1 MKADKINDIVSQI
14 EKLPYRCFLFDG
26 KWGIG
31 KTYAVKKALERKDN
45 VCQISLFG
53 LQDASQIYHEA
64 LFQFMLK
71 NNSGGK
77 IGEKAGEI
85 LQCITDIFGKAGQ
98 IKEIVNKLVSE
109 KEVFLTFSE
118 TFKTQH
124 IIVLDDLE
132 RISQTI
138 QLQEILGIVE
148 ELKQC
153 NYMKVILIANTEEF
167 SGENKDIFDKYNEK
181 VIDKVYSI
189 TERPNKVNWS
199 ELGID
204 DAFIMD
210 FLRQHDVMNLR
221 TLQKAQKFYDDVRV
235 QYGNIGNEE
244 FDWEVRLI
252 CFSIVVEDIENLYYK
267 NKDTKSNG
275 STEQCIL
282 NISNDF
288 QMRMFNYLGNIK
300 SKNGLFQLL
309 LKYYKNETEIDDVLV
324 RQEFEIFLKS
334 GEKENFYKNDREI
347 KDFLRNWQEAINGC
361 AMPVEV
367 SRVADE
373 YVFWGECIGENTDDI
388 VREYEKRLKEIIY
401 QLLDN
406 GQTDFLNYDSSI
418 MNIDTEAINQIY
430 VRERNRARE
439 KVIDNCITFLIENIS
454 DDRVYEMSQ
463 KLRSFYGNAYYK
475 DIVDEKADRLF
486 CKSSFP
492 IENVDKNRYYTCVNI
507 LYVLWKCDDEKLKKY
522 VKQLECDNMA
532 RHRIKCIIKELKEQD
547 I

>member
-1 MKADKINDIVSQI
+1 MKADKINDIVNQI
-14 EKLPYRCFLFDG
+14 EKLPYRCIFFDG

-31 KTYAVKKALERKDN
+31 KTYAVKKALEGKDN

-53 LQDASQIYHEA
+53 MQDASQIYHEA

-71 NNSGGK
+71 NNAGGK
-77 IGEKAGEI
+77 IGEKAGDI
-85 LQCITDIFGKAGQ
+85 LQSISDIFVKAGQ
-98 IKEIVNKLVSE
+98 IREIVNKVVSE
-109 KEVFLTFSE
+109 KEVFFTFSE
-118 TFKTQH
+118 TFKAQH

-167 SGENKDIFDKYNEK
+167 SRENKAIFEKYTEK
-181 VIDKVYSI
+181 VMDKVYYI
-189 TERPNKVNWS
+189 TERPNKVNWG

-204 DAFIMD
+204 DAFITD
-210 FLRQHDVMNLR
+210 FLRQHNVINLR

-267 NKDTKSNG
+267 NEDTKSNG
-275 STEQCIL
+275 FAEQSIL

-288 QMRMFNYLGNIK
+288 QMRVVNYLGNIK

-309 LKYYKNETEIDDVLV
+309 LKYYKNEAEIDDILI

-347 KDFLRNWQEAINGC
+347 KEFLRNWQEAINSC
-361 AMPVEV
+361 TMPVEV

-388 VREYEKRLKEIIY
+388 VGEYEKRLQEIIY
-401 QLLDN
+401 QSLDN

-418 MNIDTEAINQIY
+418 MNVDTEAINQIY
-430 VRERNRARE
+430 ARERNRARE

-454 DDRVYEMSQ
+454 DDRAYEMSQ
-463 KLRSFYGNAYYK
+463 KLRGFYGNAYYK

-492 IENVDKNRYYTCVNI
+492 IENVSKYSYYACVNI
-507 LYVLWKCDDEKLKKY
+507 LYVLWQCDNEKLQKY
-522 VKQLECDNMA
+522 AEQLECDNMA
-532 RHRIKCIIKELKEQD
+532 RHRIKCIFDDLRGQNT
-547 I
+547 